1 MPLSI
6 QEATTPDKLIEQAWA
21 FLHRDR
27 KQAQRI
33 AEIAVELCLE
43 HGKMR
48 ELLAARTVLLV
59 CTSLT
64 IPTQSLVLILDE
76 LAEECRVQ
84 ADLPN
89 LLLIRAATA
98 RLYWRL
104 GRGDLG
110 REIYTKEIEAHL
122 PQLDDVAR
130 FNVILPCSITF
141 FGSDTLAM
149 LRLEYAALELAKKI
163 GDDGCRARILG
174 NLGSTHVT
182 YGNYEFGL
190 KVLSEAQRLSLELG
204 VTDNLDNIN
213 GNTIMAMIALGR
225 MQEARQQ
232 SENWLRMRG
241 EQFENYNSL
250 YSYSFAIYV
259 LADCGEMERAQQYLD
274 FCQKN
279 MARVREAGELDAY
292 QDTILNLAWAKATLL
307 RRQGLYQDVIICLNS
322 VKEYFPLCQ
331 DLFIQIQAWYEL
343 AQAHAELG
351 QYKEAFAAHVE
362 YNRLQGQSLNDANST
377 RLHSL
382 TIEHQLH
389 DEQIARLKAEESTR
403 AKSDFLA
410 NMSHEIR
417 TPMNAIIGM
426 AHLALN
432 TDLNPKQ
439 QDYVGKIHRAAI
451 SLLGIINDILDFS
464 KIEAGKVDLEHVAFS
479 IEEVFAS
486 VASVTRQKAVEKQL
500 EFLQHL
506 PDNMP
511 RHFQGDPLRIGQVL
525 INLVNNAIKFTE
537 RGEVEL
543 SCRLQGVKLGNAKI
557 LFEVRDSGIGMSEE
571 QKLRLFKP
579 FSQADES
586 TTRKFGGTGLGL
598 SISQHLIGLM
608 GGKVAV
614 ESVPS
619 KGSRFHFVLELPL
632 VAEGD
637 VSTVLPSVLN
647 GARILV
653 VDDSRL
659 ARAIL
664 VEALQALPVRV
675 DAAATGREALLAVR
689 AADAAR
695 DPYLLVLTDLQMP
708 EIDGIELTRRICAD
722 QLLHVQPKIV
732 LVTSYDLEDVQREAE
747 SVGVAGFLFK
757 PISRSL
763 LVDTLVSLFANLG
776 PIGTSGTSGTSA
788 AGGAGGAGG
797 TNESKN
803 VSNAAGSN
811 LTAYHGSSSN
821 QASVGHGQGS
831 SLSKPKQV
839 QKKFDG
845 VRVLLAE
852 DNDINQQIAV
862 ELLASVGIKT
872 DIANNGREAVDKLMA
887 SNGEYALI
895 LMDLQMPEVDGHAA
909 TLQIRREPRFDKTPI
924 IAMTAHALSD
934 IRARA
939 MSEGM
944 QDYLTKPVNPEQLY
958 ETLGRWIAVS
968 AAKTDL
974 ALARPVA
981 TPAPSEITVPV
992 AAPALV
998 AAPPPAPP
1006 PASVPAPVLTPP
1018 PAEPVAARAPPP
1030 FPTTLPSIEGLDC
1043 VDGLAHVNEDG
1054 RFYLQL
1060 LDRFRNSQRKTLS
1073 QLRQEW
1079 ANGMRA
1085 EAVRRVHSLRGV
1097 AANIGAMKLQKRAEA
1112 MEMYMNNCSTMNMQE
1127 RLFTQ
1132 HLQNLEQVLQ
1142 HLLQGLDMHFDPEGI
1157 LNDTGPSAAASLAQL
1172 RTMLAEERADAV
1184 YFFDSVKGNL
1194 EQILPANRLA
1204 QLALHIRQFE
1214 FEEAHRLLS

>member
-6 QEATTPDKLIEQAWA
+6 QEASTPDKLIEQAWV

-33 AEIAVELCLE
+33 AEIACELCRE
-43 HGKMR
+43 HGKIR
-48 ELLAARTVLLV
+48 ELLAARTALLA
-59 CTSLT
+59 CTALT
-64 IPTQSLVLILDE
+64 SPTQNLLPAMEE
-76 LAEECRVQ
+76 LAEECRLQ

-89 LLLIRAATA
+89 LLLIRAATV

-104 GRGDLG
+104 GRGELG
-110 REIYTKEIEAHL
+110 REIYTQEIEAHL
-122 PQLDDVAR
+122 PQLDEVTR
-130 FNVILPCSITF
+130 FNVILPCSIAF
-141 FGSDTLAM
+141 FGYDTFAM
-149 LRLEYAALELAKKI
+149 MRLEYAALELAKKI
-163 GDDGCRARILG
+163 GDEGARARVMG
-174 NLGSTHVT
+174 SLGSTHVT

-190 KVLSEAQRLSLELG
+190 KVLGEAQRVSLDLG
-204 VTDNLDNIN
+204 ITDYLDNLN
-213 GNTIMAMIALGR
+213 GNTMMAMIALGR
-225 MQEARQQ
+225 VEEARQQ

-241 EQFENYNSL
+241 EQFDNYNAL
-250 YSYSFAIYV
+250 FSYSFAIYV
-259 LADCGEMERAQQYLD
+259 LAESGDLARAQQYLD
-274 FCQKN
+274 FCLEN
-279 MARVREAGELDAY
+279 MAKVQASGELEGY
-292 QDTILNLAWAKATLL
+292 LDTMLNLVWAQAALL
-307 RRQGLYQDVIICLNS
+307 RRLGHHQAAVDCLTQGKQYFS
-322 VKEYFPLCQ
+322 VCQ
-331 DLFIQIQAWYEL
+331 DLFTQIQAWFEL
-343 AQAHAELG
+343 AQAHSALG
-351 QYKEAFAAHVE
+351 QWQEAFAAHVE
-362 YNRLQGQSLNDANST
+362 YNRLQAQSLNDANAT

-389 DEQIARLKAEESTR
+389 DEQIARQKAEESTR

-439 QDYVGKIHRAAI
+439 QDYVGKIHRAAM

-464 KIEAGKVDLEHVAFS
+464 KIEAGKVDLEQVAFS

-506 PDNMP
+506 PENMP

-537 RGEVEL
+537 KGEVEL
-543 SCRLQGVKLGNAKI
+543 SCRMQGVKQGRAKV
-557 LFEVRDSGIGMSEE
+557 LFEVRDSGIGMNEE

-608 GGKVAV
+608 GGKV
-614 ESVPS
+614 SVDSMPG
-619 KGSRFHFVLELPL
+619 KGSRFHFALELPMIAEDA
-632 VAEGD
+632 VA
-637 VSTVLPSVLN
+637 SVLPSILN

-722 QLLHVQPKIV
+722 QLLRVQPKIV
-732 LVTSYDLEDVQREAE
+732 LVTSYDREDVQREAE

-763 LVDTLVSLFANLG
+763 LVDTLVSLFSHIG
-776 PIGTSGTSGTSA
+776 PMGTSGTPTGVNPTLASANATSA
-788 AGGAGGAGG
+788 VGA
-797 TNESKN
+797 
-803 VSNAAGSN
+803 
-811 LTAYHGSSSN
+811 TA
-821 QASVGHGQGS
+821 
-831 SLSKPKQV
+831 LPKSKPVVKQ
-839 QKKFDG
+839 FEG

-872 DIANNGREAVDKLMA
+872 DIANNGREAVDKLRA
-887 SNGEYALI
+887 SNGEYNLI
-895 LMDLQMPEVDGHAA
+895 LMDLQMPEMDGHAA
-909 TLQIRREPRFDKTPI
+909 TLEIRRDPRFDQLPI

-939 MSEGM
+939 ISEGM

-958 ETLGRWIAVS
+958 ETLKRWIS
-968 AAKTDL
+968 SDIAKP
-974 ALARPVA
+974 AVA
-981 TPAPSEITVPV
+981 TVTSPAPAAPVIAAAPVEEKPLAAPPVV
-992 AAPALV
+992 AAPAPAPAPVSALAPAPAPVVEAVV
-998 AAPPPAPP
+998 AAPA
-1006 PASVPAPVLTPP
+1006 ASPS
-1018 PAEPVAARAPPP
+1018 AAPP
-1030 FPTTLPSIEGLDC
+1030 FPTTLPVIEGLDC
-1043 VDGLAHVNEDG
+1043 ADGLAHVNEDG

-1060 LDRFRNSQRKTLS
+1060 LDRFRNSQRKTLP

-1097 AANIGAMKLQKRAEA
+1097 AANIGAIKLQKRAEA
-1112 MEMYMNNCSTMNMQE
+1112 MEMYMNNCATMNMQD

-1142 HLLQGLDMHFDPEGI
+1142 HLLQGLDMHFDPDGKLAES
-1157 LNDTGPSAAASLAQL
+1157 GPSAQSSLVQL

-1184 YFFDSVKGNL
+1184 YFFESVRSNL
-1194 EQILPANRLA
+1194 EQVLPAARLA

-1214 FEEAHRLLS
+1214 FEDAHKLLV

>member
-48 ELLAARTVLLV
+48 ELLAARTVLLACMALNNPV
-59 CTSLT
+59 
-64 IPTQSLVLILDE
+64 QSLVQILDE

-84 ADLPN
+84 ADLTN

-110 REIYTKEIEAHL
+110 REIYSNEIEAHL
-122 PQLDDVAR
+122 SQLDDVAR
-130 FNVILPCSITF
+130 FNVILACSLAF

-149 LRLEYAALELAKKI
+149 LRLEYAALEVAKKM

-190 KVLSEAQRLSLELG
+190 KVLSEAQKLSLDLG
-204 VTDNLDNIN
+204 ITDYLDNIN

-259 LADCGEMERAQQYLD
+259 LADSGEMERAQHYLD
-274 FCQKN
+274 FCQEK
-279 MARVREAGELDAY
+279 MERVREVGELSAF
-292 QDTILNLAWAKATLL
+292 QDTVLNLAWAQAAML
-307 RRQGLYQDVIICLNS
+307 RRQGRHLEVITCLNN

-331 DLFIQIQAWYEL
+331 DLFIQIQAWSEL
-343 AQAHAELG
+343 AQAYAELG

-362 YNRLQGQSLNDANST
+362 YNRLQGQSLNDANAT

-382 TIEHQLH
+382 TIEHQLY
-389 DEQIARLKAEESTR
+389 DEQTARLKAEESTR

-432 TDLNPKQ
+432 TDLSPKQ
-439 QDYVGKIHRAAI
+439 QDYVGKIHRAAM

-464 KIEAGKVDLEHVAFS
+464 KIEAGKVDLEHVPFS

-506 PDNMP
+506 PENMP

-543 SCRLQGVKLGNAKI
+543 SCRLQGIKLGKAKV

-598 SISQHLIGLM
+598 SISQHLVGLM
-608 GGKVAV
+608 GGKVGV

-619 KGSRFHFVLELPL
+619 KGSRFHFLLELPL
-632 VAEGD
+632 VAEAD
-637 VSTVLPSVLN
+637 VATVLPSVLN

-747 SVGVAGFLFK
+747 AVGVAGFLFK

-776 PIGTSGTSGTSA
+776 PMGTSGTSA
-788 AGGAGGAGG
+788 SIDANDVEARR
-797 TNESKN
+797 
-803 VSNAAGSN
+803 
-811 LTAYHGSSSN
+811 GSSIATAGNLPTFHS
-821 QASVGHGQGS
+821 ASSAMAGVGKGQS
-831 SLSKPKQV
+831 ASLPKPKQV
-839 QKKFDG
+839 EKEFEG

-872 DIANNGREAVDKLMA
+872 DIANNGREAVEKLMA
-887 SNGEYALI
+887 SNGEYHLI

-909 TLQIRREPRFDKTPI
+909 TLQIRRESRFDKTPI

-958 ETLGRWIAVS
+958 ETLRRWIAVS
-968 AAKTDL
+968 LAKTDVV
-974 ALARPVA
+974 AARPVA
-981 TPAPSEITVPV
+981 ALVAEPIAV
-992 AAPALV
+992 AAPATTPIPAPTPVPKLAV
-998 AAPPPAPP
+998 DAPIIAAAPAE
-1006 PASVPAPVLTPP
+1006 AKPVG
-1018 PAEPVAARAPPP
+1018 APPP
-1030 FPTTLPSIEGLDC
+1030 FPTTLPTIEGLDC
-1043 VDGLAHVNEDG
+1043 ADGLAHVNEDG

-1097 AANIGAMKLQKRAEA
+1097 AANIGAIKLQKRAEA

-1142 HLLQGLDMHFDPEGI
+1142 HLLQGLDRHFDPDGLLTE
-1157 LNDTGPSAAASLAQL
+1157 NGPSAQASLAQL

-1184 YFFDSVKGNL
+1184 YFFDSVKANL

-1204 QLALHIRQFE
+1204 QLATHIRQFE
-1214 FEEAHRLLS
+1214 FEEAHRLLN

>member
-6 QEATTPDKLIEQAWA
+6 QEASTPDKLIEQAWV

-33 AEIAVELCLE
+33 AEIACELCRE

-48 ELLAARTVLLV
+48 ELLSARTVLLA
-59 CTSLT
+59 CSALTNPSLNLL
-64 IPTQSLVLILDE
+64 PALDD
-76 LAEECRVQ
+76 LAEECRLQ

-89 LLLIRAATA
+89 LLLTRAATA

-104 GRGDLG
+104 GRGELG
-110 REIYTKEIEAHL
+110 RDIYNNEIEAHL
-122 PQLDDVAR
+122 PQLDDVTR
-130 FNVILPCSITF
+130 FNVILPCSIAF
-141 FGSDTLAM
+141 FGHDTFVM
-149 LRLEYAALELAKKI
+149 MRLEYAALELAKKI
-163 GDDGCRARILG
+163 GDDGARARVMC

-190 KVLSEAQRLSLELG
+190 KVLAEAQRVSLDLG
-204 VTDNLDNIN
+204 ITDYLDNIN
-213 GNTIMAMIALGR
+213 GNTVMAMIALGR
-225 MQEARQQ
+225 MEEARQQ

-241 EQFENYNSL
+241 EQFDNYNAL
-250 YSYSFAIYV
+250 FSYSFVIYI
-259 LADCGEMERAQQYLD
+259 LAECGELAKAQQYLD
-274 FCQKN
+274 FCLEQ
-279 MARVREAGELDAY
+279 MAKVKANGELEAY
-292 QDTILNLAWAKATLL
+292 LDTMLNLVWAQASLL
-307 RRQGLYQDVIICLNS
+307 RRTGYNQAAIDCINNGKQYFS
-322 VKEYFPLCQ
+322 VCQ

-343 AQAHAELG
+343 AQAHSELG
-351 QYKEAFAAHVE
+351 QWKEAFAAHVE
-362 YNRLQGQSLNDANST
+362 YNRLQAQSLNDANST

-389 DEQIARLKAEESTR
+389 DEQLARQKAEESTR

-439 QDYVGKIHRAAI
+439 QDYVGKIHRAAM

-464 KIEAGKVDLEHVAFS
+464 KIEAGKVDLEQVAFS

-506 PDNMP
+506 PENMP

-537 RGEVEL
+537 HGEVEL
-543 SCRLQGVKLGNAKI
+543 SCRMQGIKQGRAKM
-557 LFEVRDSGIGMSEE
+557 LFEVRDSGIGMNEE
-571 QKLRLFKP
+571 QKQRLFKP

-608 GGKVAV
+608 GGKVGV
-614 ESVPS
+614 DSMPG
-619 KGSRFHFVLELPL
+619 KGSRFHFSLELPMIAEDE
-632 VAEGD
+632 VAA
-637 VSTVLPSVLN
+637 VLPSVLN

-722 QLLHVQPKIV
+722 QLLRVQPKIV
-732 LVTSYDLEDVQREAE
+732 LVTSYDKEDVQREAE
-747 SVGVAGFLFK
+747 AVGVAGFLFK

-763 LVDTLVSLFANLG
+763 LVDTLVSLFSHIG
-776 PIGTSGTSGTSA
+776 PMGTSSTPTPVNPPVATPTNSTPSA
-788 AGGAGGAGG
+788 ATAGLP
-797 TNESKN
+797 K
-803 VSNAAGSN
+803 
-811 LTAYHGSSSN
+811 
-821 QASVGHGQGS
+821 
-831 SLSKPKQV
+831 SKPVVKQ
-839 QKKFDG
+839 FEG
-845 VRVLLAE
+845 VHVLLAE

-872 DIANNGREAVDKLMA
+872 EIANNGREAVEKLKA
-887 SNGEYALI
+887 SNGEFDLI
-895 LMDLQMPEVDGHAA
+895 LMDLQMPEMDGHAA
-909 TLQIRREPRFDKTPI
+909 TLEIRRDHRFDQLPI

-958 ETLGRWIAVS
+958 ETLKRWLGDAGSKPALS
-968 AAKTDL
+968 AA
-974 ALARPVA
+974 APAPAAVEI
-981 TPAPSEITVPV
+981 TPAPAPAPIASPAPAA
-992 AAPALV
+992 AAPA
-998 AAPPPAPP
+998 PAPNL
-1006 PASVPAPVLTPP
+1006 APAPAAGS
-1018 PAEPVAARAPPP
+1018 AEAAVSVP
-1030 FPTTLPSIEGLDC
+1030 FPTTLPTIDGLDC
-1043 VDGLAHVNEDG
+1043 ADGLAHVNEDG

-1060 LDRFRNSQRKTLS
+1060 LDRFRNSQRKTLP

-1097 AANIGAMKLQKRAEA
+1097 AANIGAIKLQKRAEA
-1112 MEMYMNNCSTMNMQE
+1112 MEMYMNNCSTMNMQD

-1142 HLLQGLDMHFDPEGI
+1142 HLLQGLDMHFDPEGK
-1157 LNDTGPSAAASLAQL
+1157 LADSGPSAQTSLAQL

-1184 YFFDSVKGNL
+1184 YFFESVRTNL
-1194 EQILPANRLA
+1194 EQVLPPARVA
-1204 QLALHIRQFE
+1204 QLAMHIRQFE
-1214 FEEAHRLLS
+1214 FEDAHKLLV